1 MMVGATPA
9 AAAPTVGAAP
19 AAGDASDGA
28 PVDAF
33 AQLLGLLLPTNDAP
47 PMMASEAVESVLP
60 EAEAEIDEDA
70 DPLIGWLFDSIQ
82 VARTPATASPPP
94 AVAASAAAV
103 LQPLPTARVTA
114 DGVGSQIL
122 EAAANADDGAVIAD
136 LQAALTEPTLAD
148 VAPTTPTVGADRA
161 IADALAALSA
171 PPSIRATSVTDATP
185 PAEPPPP
192 LHLADADMAADLGE
206 RIEWQLQQ
214 GIGEATLELHPA
226 ELGALTVRIETQGQ
240 QAQVLILAAEPAA
253 RALLQQSLPQLRD
266 LLSQSGLSMTR
277 GQVEAGERRGDRAG
291 AATGVTETRRRITN
305 VALVDAYA

>member
-1 MMVGATPA
+1 MMVGATSA
-9 AAAPTVGAAP
+9 AAAPAAGAAP
-19 AAGDASDGA
+19 GAGDASDGA

-33 AQLLGLLLPTNDAP
+33 AQLLGLLLPTSDAP
-47 PMMASEAVESVLP
+47 PMMASEAVEPVQP
-60 EAEAEIDEDA
+60 EAEAETDEDA

-82 VARTPATASPPP
+82 VARAPVTASPPP

-103 LQPLPTARVTA
+103 LQPLPTAQTMA
-114 DGVGSQIL
+114 SGPELQTLD
-122 EAAANADDGAVIAD
+122 AAANAADLAEIAD
-136 LQAALTEPTLAD
+136 LQAALTEPMLAD
-148 VAPTTPTVGADRA
+148 VAPTAPTAGADRA

-171 PPSIRATSVTDATP
+171 PPSIRATNVTDATP
-185 PAEPPPP
+185 LAEPQPP

-277 GQVEAGERRGDRAG
+277 GQVEAGERRGDRA
-291 AATGVTETRRRITN
+291 AAASDVTETRRRISH
-305 VALVDAYA
+305 VSLVDAYA